1 MPRKFKIGFA
11 LPPSNDIDV
20 YAQDLGFI
28 AVSGPNGLEGFNVVI
43 GGGMGRTDQ
52 VPTNYPRLASLNGF
66 IPAARVIA
74 CSDAVMAVQRA
85 YGARQERRYA
95 RFKYTVSPNGLDWD
109 KAEIEQSMGEAF
121 DMAISFPRTS
131 ERRAGQECG

>member
-52 VPTNYPRLASLNGF
+52 VPTTYPRLASLIGF
-66 IPAARVIA
+66 LPAARVIS
-74 CSDAVMAVQRA
+74 CSDAVMAVQRD
-85 YGARQERRYA
+85 YGDRKERLSARCHYN
-95 RFKYTVSPNGLDWD
+95 VHD
-109 KAEIEQSMGEAF
+109 KGFEWNKGKTQ
-121 DMAISFPRTS
+121 T
-131 ERRAGQECG
+131 